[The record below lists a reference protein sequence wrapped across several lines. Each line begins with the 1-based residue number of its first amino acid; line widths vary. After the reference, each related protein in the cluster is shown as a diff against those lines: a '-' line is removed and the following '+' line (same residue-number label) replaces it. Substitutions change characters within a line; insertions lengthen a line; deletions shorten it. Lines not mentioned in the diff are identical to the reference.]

1 MSSQRIERVNEL
13 MRRELG
19 PVILRLATGVDVS
32 TITVTRV
39 DTAPNLRTARVLVS
53 IRGDEEARTETMR
66 CLRHIRADMQEHIG
80 RHLNLKYT
88 PVLRLVEDASQQLGG
103 HLLDVL
109 NELKAED
116 GSDSSDLED
125 LDPRDPEAS
134 L

>member
-1 MSSQRIERVNEL
+1 

-19 PVILRLATGVDVS
+19 PVILRLATDVDVS

-39 DTAPNLRTARVLVS
+39 DTAPNLRNARVLVS
-53 IRGDEEARTETMR
+53 IRGDEETRAEVMR
-66 CLRHIRADMQEHIG
+66 CLRHIRSDMQEHIG

-116 GSDSSDLED
+116 GSDSPDLED